1 MKLVGLLGGT
11 FDPIHFGHLRLAQEL
26 ADALGLHEVRF
37 IPAANPPHRKQP
49 AASAV
54 HRAAMVRLAIAG
66 NPVFGID
73 ECELERYILSGE
85 PSYTIDT
92 VLALRRQFEDDD
104 EAAAFCLLMGGDALM
119 GLATWRR
126 WEELLELC
134 HVVVAHRPHAVPQPE
149 QMPAALQAQWRERM
163 TDRPQV
169 LLQQRGGRILVQ
181 RITPLDISGSAIR
194 DGLQR
199 NASPRYLLPDDVINY
214 IEAYRLYR

>member
-37 IPAANPPHRKQP
+37 IPAANPPHRAQP

-126 WEELLELC
+126 WEELLDLC
-134 HVVVAHRPHAVPQPE
+134 HVVVAHRPHALPQPE

-163 TDRPQV
+163 TDRPQD

-181 RITPLDISGSAIR
+181 RITPLDISASAIR
-194 DGLQR
+194 DGLQH

>member
-37 IPAANPPHRKQP
+37 VPAANPPHREQP
-49 AASAV
+49 TASAV

-66 NPVFGID
+66 NPVFAID

-104 EAAAFCLLMGGDALM
+104 EVAAFCLLMGGDALM

-134 HVVVAHRPHAVPQPE
+134 HIVVAHRPHAVPQPE
-149 QMPAALQAQWRERM
+149 QMPAALQAQWHERV
-163 TDRPQV
+163 TDLPQD
-169 LLQQRGGRILVQ
+169 LLQSRGGRILVQ
-181 RITPLDISGSAIR
+181 RITPLDISASAIR
-194 DGLQR
+194 DSLQH